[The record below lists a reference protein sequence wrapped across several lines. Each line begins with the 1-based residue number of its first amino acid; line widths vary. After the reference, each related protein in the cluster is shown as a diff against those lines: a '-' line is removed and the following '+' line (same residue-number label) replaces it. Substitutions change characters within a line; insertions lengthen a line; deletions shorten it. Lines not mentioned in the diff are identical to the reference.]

1 MTIAP
6 KLTSEFTVIAIIAG
20 YNEADIIGHVVG
32 SLIEQGIR
40 VYFLDDGLTDG
51 TVDIVSSFLGHG
63 MLAVEHLSDTLK
75 DVQPGRFR
83 WEQILSRKAQLATE
97 IDAHWVLHHD
107 ADEFRES
114 PWPNLSLNAA
124 IEKVDRLGFN
134 AIDFQCLDFWPV
146 HDGFRPG
153 EDVREALT
161 FYAAAASHDRL
172 QIKCWKK
179 TSLPVDLTSSG
190 GHEVSFPGRL
200 VFPVRFLLRHYPIR
214 GQAHG
219 ERKVFAERRPG
230 SSTASA
236 PKAGTCNTMVSSR
249 ASPSS
254 RIRPHLTRYDPDDVR
269 ISLAVRHRGVEEIE
283 EAVRI
288 HLKEADSLRS
298 ELSERGADLQR
309 QDAQL
314 GHAQEEL
321 TRSREEVTRTHAEL
335 TRTSDELLAA
345 RRELQSV
352 HQALVESNGER
363 MRLRSTVD
371 QLGAEVGHREA
382 ELRRLQEDVADTVR
396 KVEELMNSRTWR
408 WTAPVRATID
418 AVSRKSRKS

>member
-1 MTIAP
+1 VTIAP

-40 VYFLDDGLTDG
+40 VYFLDDGSTDG

-124 IEKVDRLGFN
+124 IKKVDRLGFN

-219 ERKVFAERRPG
+219 ERKVFAERRLRFVDSERAKGWHVQYDGVQQGQSFIKDP
-230 SSTASA
+230 ST
-236 PKAGTCNTMVSSR
+236 
-249 ASPSS
+249 
-254 RIRPHLTRYDPDDVR
+254 LTRYDPDDVR
-269 ISLAVRHRGVEEIE
+269 ISLALRHRGVEEIE